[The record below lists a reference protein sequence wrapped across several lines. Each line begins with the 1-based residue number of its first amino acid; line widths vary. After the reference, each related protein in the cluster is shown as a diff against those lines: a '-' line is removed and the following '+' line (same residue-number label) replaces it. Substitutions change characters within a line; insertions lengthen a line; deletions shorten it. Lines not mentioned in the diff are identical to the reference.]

1 MADVPTVAQA
11 WRFPVDQ
18 NTWKGHQSLQLQE
31 VKLPP
36 PGKGEVLVRLY
47 AAALNYSNRTYPAS
61 PTDSTGPDGQGL
73 IPTSDGAGEVVAL
86 GDGVTQWK
94 KGDRVIV
101 SSNPLNNMQPEH
113 DFQALGAGTP
123 GCLAQYR
130 VFKAETLLPIPD
142 YLSYE
147 EASTLPCAA
156 LTAWNSFFERKP
168 VTDKSTVL
176 VLGSGGVSVFGAQLA
191 KAAGARVIATTSSEA
206 KAQKYRALG
215 VDEVVNYREH
225 PEWSAKVKELTGGKG
240 VEQVIG
246 STQKTIPL
254 GGQGTIFQSI
264 KSIERGGMIHVIGA
278 VASGT
283 SAGGGVQELGT
294 LILITPAVVSEAT
307 IINVRTRNMLMN
319 WFQLSG
325 VLIGSKAMC
334 QRLDAFVAKHK
345 IKPVIDRVFGWTEVI
360 EAFDYQISGSHFGK
374 VVIKIE

>member
-36 PGKGEVLVRLY
+36 PGKGEVLVRL
-47 AAALNYSNRTYPAS
+47 LNYLCRDIQISNRTYPAS

-86 GDGVTQWK
+86 GEGVTQWK
-94 KGDRVIV
+94 KGDRVHSLFFETWLDGPI
-101 SSNPLNNMQPEH
+101 LPEH

-240 VEQVIG
+240 VEQV
-246 STQKTIPL
+246 L
-254 GGQGTIFQSI
+254 EVGGQGTIFQSI

-294 LILITPAVVSEAT
+294 LILITPAV
-307 IINVRTRNMLMN
+307 
-319 WFQLSG
+319 LSG

>member
-36 PGKGEVLVRLY
+36 PGKGEDIQI
-47 AAALNYSNRTYPAS
+47 SNRTYPAS

-86 GDGVTQWK
+86 GEGVTQWK
-94 KGDRVIV
+94 KGDRVHSLFFETWLDGPI
-101 SSNPLNNMQPEH
+101 LPEH

-142 YLSYE
+142 YLS
-147 EASTLPCAA
+147 
-156 LTAWNSFFERKP
+156 KP

-240 VEQVIG
+240 VEQV
-246 STQKTIPL
+246 L
-254 GGQGTIFQSI
+254 EVGGQGTIFQSI

-294 LILITPAVVSEAT
+294 LILITPAV
-307 IINVRTRNMLMN
+307 
-319 WFQLSG
+319 LSG